1 LGFPVRYLFLEHE
14 AMKKMWEFKT
24 KNFTVQWHIEPD
36 SDCDTSFDE
45 TGETQE
51 KIDSGEWEC
60 FSSRIRVI
68 HNGTRTT
75 LGEDWLGGSI
85 YEDPEKF
92 RDHIGAQGK
101 HGSYFRQMVRSA
113 ISEAREAWPELQES
127 LKVTLKG
134 VHA

>member
-1 LGFPVRYLFLEHE
+1 
-14 AMKKMWEFKT
+14 MWQFST

-45 TGETQE
+45 TGEAQD

-68 HNGTRTT
+68 HNETRTT

-85 YEDPEKF
+85 YANPSEF

-101 HGSYFRQMVRSA
+101 YGSYFNDMVHSA
-113 ISEAREAWPELQES
+113 ISEARRTWPDIQKSLQ
-127 LKVTLKG
+127 VNLKG
-134 VHA
+134 VSK